1 MEVLVEKITD
11 EPAGNVLGAIAA
23 ATIPDTPKKKSCT
36 LRFPNKSAPA
46 VTSAAEADLIS
57 DLVHKIENLKKPD
70 AIARLLELEDAHEK
84 TYFEIGGVLSVMQR
98 GKWFDPCASLD
109 EWVENYTA
117 MKRSKAR
124 ALIQIY
130 NAIVDSGI
138 TWGQVKHIEW
148 TKLRAIARVLNKEN
162 ADHWIG
168 IASKHSKKEINELVK
183 KHLVASGE
191 AVAGGTT
198 ATHIKTYKLHED
210 EAKTVHAAVEKA
222 KATSGTS
229 VDSAALE
236 LICLDYLGGQTLQ
249 ERLAVLGPEALA
261 RRRRSLSP
269 FTRTWPTTSTCK
281 LISRRCNGLFS
292 RLPG

>member
-1 MEVLVEKITD
+1 MEVPVEKITD

-23 ATIPDTPKKKSCT
+23 ATIPDPPKKKPCT
-36 LRFPNKSAPA
+36 IRLPNKSAPA

-84 TYFEIGGVLSVMQR
+84 TYFEIGGVLSVMQKE
-98 GKWFDPCASLD
+98 KWYEPRVSLD
-109 EWVENYTA
+109 EWVENYTG

-130 NAIVDSGI
+130 NAIVDAGI
-138 TWGQVKHIEW
+138 TWGQVKHIKW
-148 TKLRAIARVLNKEN
+148 TKLRAIARVLNKET

-198 ATHIKTYKLHED
+198 ATHIKPFKLHD
-210 EAKTVHAAVEKA
+210 DQAKTIDAAIEKA

-229 VDSAALE
+229 AELRGARIDLPRLSGRADVARAA
-236 LICLDYLGGQTLQ
+236 GRVGSRSSGQDV
-249 ERLAVLGPEALA
+249 R
-261 RRRRSLSP
+261 
-269 FTRTWPTTSTCK
+269 
-281 LISRRCNGLFS
+281 
-292 RLPG
+292 